1 MKKSEMPAVGRSGK
15 KPFCPDTTSPPI
27 RTVNGPLAVSRP
39 VMRSWPWS
47 KLDAAISKADADRG
61 NNGGHSGLA
70 NDTLISVKLSRLS
83 DERQVSES
91 IPQLSPAG
99 VTSDDI
105 SISLAES

>member
-1 MKKSEMPAVGRSGK
+1 
-15 KPFCPDTTSPPI
+15 
-27 RTVNGPLAVSRP
+27 
-39 VMRSWPWS
+39 MRSWAWS

-70 NDTLISVKLSRLS
+70 NDIVISVKLSELL
-83 DERQVSES
+83 DERQGSES
-91 IPQLSPAG
+91 IPQLNPEG